1 MSPFDEETPI
11 LRNNN
16 GRGDAKCESTNAR
29 NNKVSFSAVVGSMV
43 ADGNDEEA
51 SMPSPNVPSSCCGAA
66 TILQTFLKSIP
77 AAFLMCALNLMLAVP
92 FGSAYFSPVI
102 PLDETTREALGIR
115 LSLMALCVGQF
126 VMGGGLGSL
135 GSSAF
140 DPVMVWQLGEL
151 SPFYHTLANVAAAM
165 SDSDDEILPTTL
177 YLLSLSSVCVGLI
190 AYALGKLGFGQL
202 TYFFPTHV
210 LLGLV
215 GGIGAWLAVLSTSI
229 SISPSRAPAGPEVF
243 SAFTVQFLVSF
254 GFAMGLRFLRM
265 IFPKEKFMLLDPIF
279 FLSIPVVFYLVMF
292 AFGISLDD
300 AIAAGF
306 FFADPEGA
314 ADDAATS
321 PWVETGRLWTEF
333 DFAKVHYNS
342 IFYAAPTILSAGLM
356 GVMIGSPFIPATASL
371 FKGIDFDFNRE
382 FVSLGWVNVLSGLVC
397 PGGLGVAVCYSTTSV
412 YKSCGGR
419 GKLANAF
426 LSLITALTMVYGPAA
441 VLYIP
446 RCLAGSIV
454 LDLGINL
461 FLEAVVDP
469 AEQCDYAEY
478 ISIWIIIVVLN
489 VFNMTA
495 ALLAGL
501 LAAVVTYALQTS
513 VDKDPVRLVCDAT
526 EFPSSRYRN
535 NTSQKILDDPAKG
548 RSRIVIIQ
556 LQGHLFFG
564 NVAAIQE
571 RIMEILD
578 EKMQQGGDVYRVLI
592 DFTLVLG
599 IDTTASQ
606 YFERM
611 VEKIQKQYDA
621 ATYYISGPLEPKGSR
636 ASPATTSSA
645 SSRRRKS
652 SVVFS
657 QTPPS
662 QAFAASR
669 RTTHSSKSRRISC
682 SVRGHYEQLDQQAV
696 IHGTFFETLD
706 EALIQAEDEIIALQ
720 SLASLLDLPVFDLA
734 ERDEEKM
741 EIIEHLSDKMIG
753 ATQEAIGDLVSF
765 CTREIRSRGDSLWM
779 AGDEGTSAKIFV
791 GGTLVAI
798 TDGSSGKQ
806 KRTAI
811 ETGEIV
817 GLRSMILS
825 ERHSATLIC
834 ESECVFYSLDTESYA
849 RLVEEKPAVARVCLD
864 VYLARD
870 LSRRLKHA
878 SNKLYLS
885 SSATAF

>member
-1 MSPFDEETPI
+1 
-11 LRNNN
+11 
-16 GRGDAKCESTNAR
+16 
-29 NNKVSFSAVVGSMV
+29 
-43 ADGNDEEA
+43 
-51 SMPSPNVPSSCCGAA
+51 
-66 TILQTFLKSIP
+66 
-77 AAFLMCALNLMLAVP
+77 
-92 FGSAYFSPVI
+92 
-102 PLDETTREALGIR
+102 
-115 LSLMALCVGQF
+115 
-126 VMGGGLGSL
+126 
-135 GSSAF
+135 
-140 DPVMVWQLGEL
+140 
-151 SPFYHTLANVAAAM
+151 
-165 SDSDDEILPTTL
+165 
-177 YLLSLSSVCVGLI
+177 
-190 AYALGKLGFGQL
+190 
-202 TYFFPTHV
+202 
-210 LLGLV
+210 
-215 GGIGAWLAVLSTSI
+215 
-229 SISPSRAPAGPEVF
+229 
-243 SAFTVQFLVSF
+243 
-254 GFAMGLRFLRM
+254 
-265 IFPKEKFMLLDPIF
+265 MLLDPIF
-279 FLSIPVVFYLVMF
+279 FLSIPIVFYLVMF
-292 AFGISLDD
+292 AAGISLDD

-314 ADDAATS
+314 PNDAASS
-321 PWVETGRLWTEF
+321 PWVETGKLWTDF
-333 DFAKVHYNS
+333 DFAKVHYDS

-356 GVMIGSPFIPATASL
+356 GVMIGAPFIPATASL

-382 FVSLGWVNVLSGLVC
+382 FISCGWVNVLSGLVC
-397 PGGLGVAVCYSTTSV
+397 PGGLGIAVCYSTTSV

-419 GKLANAF
+419 GRLANAF
-426 LSLITALTMVYGPAA
+426 LAFITALTMVYGPLA
-441 VLYIP
+441 VLYVP
-446 RCLAGSIV
+446 RCMAGAIV

-469 AEQCDYAEY
+469 AAQCDYAEY

-526 EFPSSRYRN
+526 DFPSSRYRN
-535 NTSQKILDDPAKG
+535 ISSQKILDHSTKG

-571 RIMEILD
+571 RIMDILD

-599 IDTTASQ
+599 IDTTASH

-611 VEKIQKQYDA
+611 VERIQKQYDA
-621 ATYYISGPLEPKGSR
+621 ATYYISGPLEPKGIGV
-636 ASPATTSSA
+636 PASSA

-669 RTTHSSKSRRISC
+669 GATDISKSRRISC
-682 SVRGHYEQLDQQAV
+682 SARGHFEQLDQQSI

-706 EALIQAEDEIIALQ
+706 EALIKAEDELIALQ
-720 SLASLLDLPVFDLA
+720 SLASLLDLPEFDLA

-741 EIIEHLSDKMIG
+741 EVIEHLSDKMVG
-753 ATQEAIGDLVSF
+753 ATQEAIGDLVDF
-765 CTREIRSRGDSLWM
+765 CTREIKLRGDSLWM
-779 AGDEGTSAKIFV
+779 AGDEGSSAKIFV

-806 KRTAI
+806 RRTNI
-811 ETGEIV
+811 DTGDIV
-817 GLRSMILS
+817 GLRSMILD
-825 ERHSATLIC
+825 EKHSATLLC

-849 RLVEEKPAVARVCLD
+849 RLVQEKPAVARVLD

-885 SSATAF
+885 SSTTF

>member
-1 MSPFDEETPI
+1 
-11 LRNNN
+11 
-16 GRGDAKCESTNAR
+16 
-29 NNKVSFSAVVGSMV
+29 
-43 ADGNDEEA
+43 
-51 SMPSPNVPSSCCGAA
+51 
-66 TILQTFLKSIP
+66 
-77 AAFLMCALNLMLAVP
+77 MLAVP

-102 PLDETTREALGIR
+102 PLDETAREALGIR

-151 SPFYHTLANVAAAM
+151 SPFYHTLADVAAAVAER
-165 SDSDDEILPTTL
+165 DDEILPTTL
-177 YLLSLSSVCVGLI
+177 YLLSLSSICVGLV
-190 AYALGKLGFGQL
+190 AYALGKMGFGQL

-215 GGIGAWLAVLSTSI
+215 GGIGAWLVVLSTSV
-229 SISPSRAPAGPEVF
+229 SISPSRAPPGPEVF
-243 SAFTVQFLVSF
+243 SAFTIQFLVSF
-254 GFAMGLRFLRM
+254 GFAVGLRLLRM
-265 IFPKEKFMLLDPIF
+265 VFPKEKFMLLDPIF
-279 FLSIPVVFYLVMF
+279 FLSIPFVFYLALY
-292 AFGISLDD
+292 AFGISLDH
-300 AIAAGF
+300 AIAAGY

-314 ADDAATS
+314 PDDAASS
-321 PWVETGRLWTEF
+321 PWTEAGKLWTEF

-356 GVMIGSPFIPATASL
+356 GVMIGAPFIPATASL
-371 FKGIDFDFNRE
+371 FKGIDYDFNRE
-382 FVSLGWVNVLSGLVC
+382 FISCGWVNVLSGLVC
-397 PGGLGVAVCYSTTSV
+397 PGGLGIAVCYSTTSV

-419 GKLANAF
+419 GRLANAF
-426 LSLITALTMVYGPAA
+426 LSAITALTMVYGPSF

-446 RCLAGSIV
+446 RCMAGAIV

-478 ISIWIIIVVLN
+478 ISIWIIIFVLN

-495 ALLAGL
+495 ALIAGL
-501 LAAVVTYALQTS
+501 LAAVLTYALQTS

-526 EFPSSRYRN
+526 ELPSSRYRN
-535 NTSQKILDDPAKG
+535 ITSQKILEDPTKG
-548 RSRIVIIQ
+548 RSRIAIIQ
-556 LQGHLFFG
+556 LQGHIFWG
-564 NVAAIQE
+564 NVAVIQD
-571 RIMEILD
+571 RILEILD
-578 EKMQQGGDVYRVLI
+578 KKMQRGGDVYRVLI

-611 VEKIQKQYDA
+611 VEKIQKQHDA
-621 ATYYISGPLEPKGSR
+621 ATYYISGPLEPSGNN
-636 ASPATTSSA
+636 ATYSNAGSA

-669 RTTHSSKSRRISC
+669 RTTGGSKSRRISC

-706 EALIQAEDEIIALQ
+706 DALIKAEDEIIALQ
-720 SLASLLDLPVFDLA
+720 SLTSLLDLPEFDIA
-734 ERDEEKM
+734 ERDEEKT
-741 EIIEHLSDKMIG
+741 ELAEHLSEKLVG
-753 ATQEAIGDLVSF
+753 ATQEVISDLVSF
-765 CTREIRSRGDSLWM
+765 CTREVMLRGDSLWM
-779 AGDEGTSAKIFV
+779 AGDQGSSAKIFV

-798 TDGSSGKQ
+798 TLGSSGKQ
-806 KRTAI
+806 KRTVI
-811 ETGEIV
+811 ETGDVV
-817 GLRSMILS
+817 GLRCMILS
-825 ERHSATLIC
+825 EKHNATLIC
-834 ESECVFYSLDTESYA
+834 QSECVFYSLGTEAYA
-849 RLVEEKPAVARVCLD
+849 RLVQEKPAVARTLD

-870 LSRRLKHA
+870 LSRRLRHA

-885 SSATAF
+885 STSAF